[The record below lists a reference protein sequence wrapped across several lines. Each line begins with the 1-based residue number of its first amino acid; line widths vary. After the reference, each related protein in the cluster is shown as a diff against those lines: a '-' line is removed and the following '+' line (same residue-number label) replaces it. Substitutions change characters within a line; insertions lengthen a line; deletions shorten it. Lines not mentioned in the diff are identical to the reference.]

1 MLDSYIYLALFVIA
15 TIIICYIS
23 IQKYK
28 RIINPLLFAI
38 IPLCLACLFAGY
50 NNEIDA
56 EELSTGL
63 RWMLIGTLVFLLS
76 FSVGTPLRV
85 SINRTA
91 RKEGDV
97 HYNKKTVNILVNLLC
112 ILLFADFLMT
122 FAKVYSI
129 AGSVK
134 DILISSTWVR
144 NQYLH
149 RSEPKLNI
157 MIGLIMSMNITVIS
171 CILPKAIQLKCK
183 HIRVKFIYV
192 VLVMFINSIITMS
205 KDSFIVHLV
214 IIVYS
219 FSQFSFNRKF
229 EYEMI
234 KKNVKWVVLL
244 FAALLIFIGI
254 QRDYL
259 AYRYNSYLG
268 IVVGTFTG
276 YIAIPVISFCLLL
289 KTNQFSYGALC
300 FRPVLNTLSYIGIG
314 ERRSAIQMEV
324 EGGANVFS
332 TFGNM
337 YRDFGMP
344 GIIFLSIFFGLIL
357 GMLYERENQRL
368 HRVVCNSMIGMVMIF
383 HFYDFKLIQT
393 IYLFTILYAWILEK
407 MIRKRLYINCTLGEE
422 RGNAIRAGVEP

>member
-1 MLDSYIYLALFVIA
+1 MLDSYIYLALFMIA

-50 NNEIDA
+50 NNELDA
-56 EELSTGL
+56 KELSTGL

-171 CILPKAIQLKCK
+171 CILPKAIQLKCR

-192 VLVMFINSIITMS
+192 VLF
-205 KDSFIVHLV
+205 
-214 IIVYS
+214 
-219 FSQFSFNRKF
+219 FSLKF
-229 EYEMI
+229 
-234 KKNVKWVVLL
+234 
-244 FAALLIFIGI
+244 G
-254 QRDYL
+254 
-259 AYRYNSYLG
+259 
-268 IVVGTFTG
+268 
-276 YIAIPVISFCLLL
+276 
-289 KTNQFSYGALC
+289 
-300 FRPVLNTLSYIGIG
+300 
-314 ERRSAIQMEV
+314 
-324 EGGANVFS
+324 
-332 TFGNM
+332 
-337 YRDFGMP
+337 
-344 GIIFLSIFFGLIL
+344 
-357 GMLYERENQRL
+357 
-368 HRVVCNSMIGMVMIF
+368 
-383 HFYDFKLIQT
+383 
-393 IYLFTILYAWILEK
+393 
-407 MIRKRLYINCTLGEE
+407 
-422 RGNAIRAGVEP
+422 